1 MRSDSENK
9 EKQNHPEH
17 DKFYDAPESGTVV
30 PDDDPSAPKDMAKD
44 DQMNSIGEAPESGT
58 MREK

>member
-1 MRSDSENK
+1 MSEDKNK

-17 DKFYDAPESGTVV
+17 KKFYDAPESGTVV
-30 PDDDPSAPKDMAKD
+30 SKDNPSSPEDMAKD
-44 DQMNSIGEAPESGT
+44 GQMDSIGEAPESGT